1 MTLTAY
7 PGLLANLGAPY
18 LNVSPILTPGEVYFV
33 NSVRG
38 KSSNDGRDSI
48 RPMAA
53 FQAAYNKCR
62 ANRGDI
68 VVLLPGHTETITGA
82 AGWALGTA
90 GVTVLAIGQGANRPT
105 VTLGTAVGAS
115 IDVTAANNMIAG
127 IGGPDSGLIIDGTGV
142 DAITAVMNVSAA
154 SFQFINNRMI
164 LANATGQATLGILT
178 TAAADRMRLYGNR
191 FEGTVDAG
199 TATAIRIVGGDQAI
213 IDSNYIVGAY
223 TTTLGG
229 IQNVTT
235 ACTDILIV
243 ANIIENRTA
252 ASSVAITM
260 HASAT
265 GIFTN
270 NRLSVL
276 AGTAPVVFAAGT
288 NGGGN
293 YYSAAAG
300 VTAGTLL

>member
-1 MTLTAY
+1 MALTGY
-7 PGLLANLGAPY
+7 PGMLANVGAPY
-18 LNVSPILTPGEVYFV
+18 LNVSPLLTPGEVFFV

-38 KSSNDGRDSI
+38 KAGSDGRDSI
-48 RPMAA
+48 RPFATLM
-53 FQAAYNKCR
+53 QAYAKCR
-62 ANRGDI
+62 ANRGDL

-90 GVTVLAIGQGANRPT
+90 GVTILAMGHGSNRPT

-115 IDVTAANNMIAG
+115 IDVTAANNTIAG
-127 IGGPDSGLIIDGTGV
+127 IGGPDSGLIVDATGV
-142 DAITAVMNVSAA
+142 DAITAAINVSAA
-154 SFQFINNRMI
+154 SFEFVHNRLI
-164 LANATGQATLGILT
+164 LATATAQATLGVLT
-178 TAAADRMRLYGNR
+178 TAAADRLRVYGNR
-191 FEGTVDAG
+191 IEGTVDAG

-243 ANIIENRTA
+243 NNFIQNRTA

-260 HASAT
+260 VAT
-265 GIFTN
+265 STGMFGN

-288 NGGGN
+288 NIGGG

-300 VTAGTLL
+300 VAAATLQ